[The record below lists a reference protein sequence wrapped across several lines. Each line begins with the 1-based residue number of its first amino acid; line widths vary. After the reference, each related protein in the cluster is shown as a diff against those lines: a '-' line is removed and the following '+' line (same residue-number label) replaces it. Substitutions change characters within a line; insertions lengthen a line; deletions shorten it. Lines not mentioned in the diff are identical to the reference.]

1 VRGPPWDS
9 TLTSSS
15 LTSLLTKAARLSGFS
30 LFEEGVLVELVC
42 VELTNGFVGGGGEE
56 GGEE

>member
-1 VRGPPWDS
+1 
-9 TLTSSS
+9 
-15 LTSLLTKAARLSGFS
+15 